1 MRKCALLVH
10 IHAQS
15 GLTLHDPNDYRPQ
28 SSSVHETFQARIL
41 EWFSISSS
49 VYSQPRNKKTHSKAC
64 TCQRVVIVLE
74 RSGKLGMGKSIPK
87 LVNKKSRFPEEE
99 RGVWDSRKEMSQF
112 SHSFVFKSL

>member
-1 MRKCALLVH
+1 M
-10 IHAQS
+10 
-15 GLTLHDPNDYRPQ
+15 
-28 SSSVHETFQARIL
+28 
-41 EWFSISSS
+41 
-49 VYSQPRNKKTHSKAC
+49 
-64 TCQRVVIVLE
+64 VLE